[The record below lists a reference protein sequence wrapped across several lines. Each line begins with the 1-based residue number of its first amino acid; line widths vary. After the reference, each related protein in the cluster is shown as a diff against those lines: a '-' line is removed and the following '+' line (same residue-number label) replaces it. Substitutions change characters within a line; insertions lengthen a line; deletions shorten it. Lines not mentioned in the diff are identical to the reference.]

1 MEGIT
6 LILVLAITVE
16 ALVQYGKNIVAMA
29 LNKEYKTFATQL
41 AAVLLAVLVCFSTGA
56 DIYELLGVSF
66 TVTWLGTLL
75 TGIVISRGANYAAD
89 FIKRLQAPSA
99 TNIVNNSTITV

>member
-41 AAVLLAVLVCFSTGA
+41 AAIVLAVLVCLATGA
-56 DIYELLGVSF
+56 DLYSLLGVSF
-66 TVTWLGTLL
+66 AVPWLGILL
-75 TGIVISRGANYAAD
+75 TGVVISRGSNYASD
-89 FIKRLQAPSA
+89 FIKRLQSPSPA
-99 TNIVNNSTITV
+99 KTIANNISM

>member
-41 AAVLLAVLVCFSTGA
+41 AAIVLAVLVCLATGA
-56 DIYELLGVSF
+56 DLYSLLGVSF
-66 TVTWLGTLL
+66 AVPWLGILL
-75 TGIVISRGANYAAD
+75 TGVVISRGSNNASD
-89 FIKRLQAPSA
+89 FIKRLQSPSPTKTIA
-99 TNIVNNSTITV
+99 NNISM

>member
-29 LNKEYKTFATQL
+29 LNREYKTFATQL
-41 AAVLLAVLVCFSTGA
+41 AAVVLAVLVCLATGA
-56 DIYELLGVSF
+56 NLYDLLGVSF
-66 TVTWLGTLL
+66 AVPWLGVLL
-75 TGIVISRGANYAAD
+75 TGVVISRGANYAAD
-89 FIKRLQAPSA
+89 FIKRLQNPSA
-99 TNIVNNSTITV
+99 TNIMNNTTTTV

>member
-41 AAVLLAVLVCFSTGA
+41 AAIVLAVLVCLATGA
-56 DIYELLGVSF
+56 DLYSLLGVSF
-66 TVTWLGTLL
+66 AVPWLGILL
-75 TGIVISRGANYAAD
+75 TGVVISRGSNYASD
-89 FIKRLQAPSA
+89 FIKRLQSPSSTKTIA
-99 TNIVNNSTITV
+99 NNISM

>member
-16 ALVQYGKNIVAMA
+16 ALVQYGKNIVAIA

-41 AAVLLAVLVCFSTGA
+41 AAIVLAVLVCLATGA
-56 DIYELLGVSF
+56 DLYSLLGVSF
-66 TVTWLGTLL
+66 AVPWLGILL
-75 TGIVISRGANYAAD
+75 TGVVISRGSNYASD
-89 FIKRLQAPSA
+89 FIKRLQSPSPA
-99 TNIVNNSTITV
+99 KTIANNISM

>member
-41 AAVLLAVLVCFSTGA
+41 AAIVLAVLVCLATGA
-56 DIYELLGVSF
+56 DLYSLLGVSF
-66 TVTWLGTLL
+66 AVSWLGILL
-75 TGIVISRGANYAAD
+75 TGVVISRGSNYASD
-89 FIKRLQAPSA
+89 FIKRLQSPSPA
-99 TNIVNNSTITV
+99 KTIANNISM

>member
-41 AAVLLAVLVCFSTGA
+41 AAIVLAVLVCLATGA
-56 DIYELLGVSF
+56 DLYSLLGVSF
-66 TVTWLGTLL
+66 AVSWLGILL
-75 TGIVISRGANYAAD
+75 TGVVISRGSNYASD
-89 FIKRLQAPSA
+89 FIKRLQSPSSTKTIA
-99 TNIVNNSTITV
+99 NNISM

>member
-41 AAVLLAVLVCFSTGA
+41 AAVVLAVLVCLATGA
-56 DIYELLGVSF
+56 DLYSLLGVSF
-66 TVTWLGTLL
+66 AVPWLGILL
-75 TGIVISRGANYAAD
+75 TGVVISRGSNYASD
-89 FIKRLQAPSA
+89 FIKRLQSPSPA
-99 TNIVNNSTITV
+99 KTIANNISM

>member
-41 AAVLLAVLVCFSTGA
+41 AAVVLAVLVCLATGA
-56 DIYELLGVSF
+56 DLYNLLGVSF
-66 TVTWLGTLL
+66 AVPWLGVLL
-75 TGIVISRGANYAAD
+75 TGVVISRGANYASD
-89 FIKRLQAPSA
+89 FIKRLQSPSPA
-99 TNIVNNSTITV
+99 KTTVNNTTM